1 MTGRFLCAIATAT
14 GLALVNAP
22 ALADTATTD
31 DRRAQCVAWMM
42 SAYPSG
48 IEEVA
53 CTQHYGLPSPFMFQC
68 VRAQRSGY
76 ETQAQKDACR
86 AFFVRAVER
95 TEAGY
100 VKN

>member
-1 MTGRFLCAIATAT
+1 MTGRLFCAIAAGL
-14 GLALVNAP
+14 GLALMSAP
-22 ALADTATTD
+22 ALADTVTD

-86 AFFVRAVER
+86 AFFVRAIER